1 MEDPFL
7 NILKA
12 LLLAER
18 KLETEA
24 HHIGLELSKLRNAMV
39 ALGHKAAKP
48 KKAAKRS
55 RLSAKARARIS
66 AAQKKRWAAVKAKKK
81 AA

>member
-1 MEDPFL
+1 M

-12 LLLAER
+12 LQLAER
-18 KLETEA
+18 KLEKEA

-39 ALGHKAAKP
+39 ALGYKAAKI
-48 KKAAKRS
+48 KRTAKRS

-66 AAQKKRWAAVKAKKK
+66 AAQKKRWAGVKARKK